1 MFAREGYPAILGA
14 TTAVVVLFAAALRL
28 RSWSVWL
35 LALAATVVTLVIAWS
50 YR

>member
-1 MFAREGYPAILGA
+1 MMIREGYPIVLSA
-14 TTAVVVLFAAALRL
+14 TALAAVLFAAALRL

-35 LALAATVVTLVIAWS
+35 AALAATVTTLVIAWR